1 MCIVLEFAAHLAF
14 ASLMDSA
21 AHLDSASLRLG
32 RVLRTMKSAKIIC
45 LRASST
51 HLLLSVFALLM
62 ANTQKNLYPNCCRDR
77 GRKFVVPP
85 LIPASLTRYRSL
97 RNNTRNTLYRAHP
110 SYPTGHTSFGQQLGD
125 VFTQRYLYPRTYRI
139 LSERPI

>member
-1 MCIVLEFAAHLAF
+1 MCIVLEFAA
-14 ASLMDSA
+14 LMAIA
-21 AHLDSASLRLG
+21 AHLDSAALRLG

-51 HLLLSVFALLM
+51 HLFLTSFALLM
-62 ANTQKNLYPNCCRDR
+62 ANTQKNLYPNTCRDR

-85 LIPASLTRYRSL
+85 LIPASLTRHRSL
-97 RNNTRNTLYRAHP
+97 RNNTRKTLYRAHP
-110 SYPTGHTSFGQQLGD
+110 SYPTGLMSLGQQLRD